1 MNATDIARV
10 CHEVNRAYCKSLG
23 DESQPAWD
31 DAPQWQKD
39 SALAGVQ
46 AILTDPATTPE
57 QSHEGWLAQ
66 KRADGWTF
74 GPVKYAEAKTHPC
87 FVPYAELPA
96 EQRVKDYLF
105 GAVVRAR
112 AVHCA
117 SEGQDGG
124 EGQGQG
130 EEPERFT
137 PVEVVSACSVEGH
150 AGGKQP
156 EVRHWPTLPS

>member
-10 CHEVNRAYCKSLG
+10 CHEVNRAYCQKLPA

-66 KRADGWTF
+66 KRAGRLDLRSREVRRGQDA
-74 GPVKYAEAKTHPC
+74 PVLRAVRRTAGGAACEG
-87 FVPYAELPA
+87 LP
-96 EQRVKDYLF
+96 
-105 GAVVRAR
+105 VRRRCAHAR

-117 SEGQDGG
+117 SEGQDGAKAKAKAKSRKG
-124 EGQGQG
+124 S
-130 EEPERFT
+130 R
-137 PVEVVSACSVEGH
+137 
-150 AGGKQP
+150 
-156 EVRHWPTLPS
+156 R